1 MPPPPPLRTCACDF
15 RRTRLKPLIT
25 PFGRTRCNRITQS
38 AATSRYALDATQRF
52 RQWAHQQDIPAVIC
66 FPTLGWFV
74 KFSRDERPG
83 GSLPAFTGSDVA
95 SRLGSRPLLTGSTP
109 IPPITGRLSLSP
121 PSHTRRPISA
131 PCGSLSRM
139 SGRPTGLPR
148 SVQVPVW
155 VRSCLSAG
163 GSSSVMDELGASIPD
178 PLPFWPKPVSIFGLF
193 QLTTFISS
201 SHLLTIPHYPSPRTP
216 DAGARSVFSRFHC
229 HPEG

>member
-1 MPPPPPLRTCACDF
+1 MPPPPPLRTSACDF

-83 GSLPAFTGSDVA
+83 GSLPAFAWSDVA
-95 SRLGSRPLLTGSTP
+95 SRLGSRPLTTGSTP
-109 IPPITGRLSLSP
+109 IPPITGRRLLPP
-121 PSHTRRPISA
+121 PSHTRRPISV
-131 PCGSLSRM
+131 PYGSLSL
-139 SGRPTGLPR
+139 SGDLRAYHVLCKY
-148 SVQVPVW
+148 PVW

-216 DAGARSVFSRFHC
+216 DAGARSVFLRFHC
-229 HPEG
+229 HPDG